1 MSSQDVQKL
10 KAHFLTSQQWEGKSN
25 PAADELWFVKM
36 PHWLK
41 YGGSGCLSIT
51 TQPTAS
57 GNEINFYAGASFV
70 VHCGKYADGTNNN
83 RIVEIT
89 SDKYL
94 TVSDSGSYCFDESGN
109 MVYGSS
115 ITYDASTNTVEV
127 DGISGNYSQPIQSF
141 TYDSGMN
148 EVTLDGTVSVKGL
161 GGGGSGEL
169 IQSGSNWGLKFGNT
183 VIQFCQG
190 TLNYGEYST
199 TIYLPIPMK
208 DTSYATSLL
217 CGSYYQPYIGSKYT
231 TSIEVNISDNWDTVN
246 FVVVVAGECA

>member
-1 MSSQDVQKL
+1 MSSQDIQKL
-10 KAHFLTSQQWEGKSN
+10 KAHFLTSAQWEGKSN

-70 VHCGKYADGTNNN
+70 VHCGKYADNTNNN

-94 TVSDSGSYCFDESGN
+94 TVSDSGSYCFDASGN

-115 ITYDASTNTVEV
+115 ITYDATTNLVSV
-127 DGISGNYSQPIQSF
+127 DGVSGNYSEPIQDF
-141 TYDSGMN
+141 TYSDG
-148 EVTLDGTVSVKGL
+148 EVTLGNAIKVKGL
-161 GGGGSGEL
+161 GGGGSSEL

-190 TLNYGEYST
+190 TLNNGEYST
-199 TIYLPIPMK
+199 TIYLPVPMK

-217 CGSYYQPYIGSKYT
+217 SGSYYQPYIGSKYT
-231 TSIEVNISDNWDTVN
+231 TSVEVNISDNWDTVN
-246 FVVVVAGECA
+246 FVVIVAGECA

>member
-1 MSSQDVQKL
+1 MSSQDIQKL
-10 KAHFLTSQQWEGKSN
+10 KAHFLTSAQWEGKSN

-70 VHCGKYADGTNNN
+70 VHCGKYADNTNNN

-94 TVSDSGSYCFDESGN
+94 TVSDSGSYCFDASGN

-115 ITYDASTNTVEV
+115 ITYDATTNLVSV
-127 DGISGNYSQPIQSF
+127 DGVSGNYSEPIQDF
-141 TYDSGMN
+141 TYSDG
-148 EVTLDGTVSVKGL
+148 EVTLGNAIKVKGL
-161 GGGGSGEL
+161 GGGGSSEL

-199 TIYLPIPMK
+199 TIYLPVPMM

-217 CGSYYQPYIGSKYT
+217 SGSYYQPYIGSKYT
-231 TSIEVNISDNWDTVN
+231 TSVEVNISDNWDTVN
-246 FVVVVAGECA
+246 FVVIVAGECA